1 MVLLPEADPGSPEK
15 PAAEVRQA
23 QDPLL
28 VPPRG
33 LRWVR
38 GLLRVLRP
46 VRLLVL
52 HNQVRGPH
60 LPERRNW

>member
-1 MVLLPEADPGSPEK
+1 MVLLPEADPGSLEK

-33 LRWVR
+33 L
-38 GLLRVLRP
+38 LRVLKP
-46 VRLLVL
+46 VPERRLLRLLVL

-60 LPERRNW
+60 LPERHNR